1 MTTLIGL
8 WTIGSVLIYAVIVE
22 FIKSRTIPFETLAPQ
37 PFIGTLNT
45 ILYVESAAIFLLI
58 QLINSRILASDLS
71 LPGTNRQS
79 SLSPETER
87 LVTAAIATYAFC
99 ESIAIFGLAVFLL
112 GGTSTGFYIFPMISL
127 FFFSFYFPKYG
138 RWEKWMKERV
148 RSAGRIK

>member
-1 MTTLIGL
+1 MTLIGL
-8 WTIGSVLIYAVIVE
+8 WMIGSVLIYAVIVE
-22 FIKSRTIPFETLAPQ
+22 LIKSRTIPFETLAPQ

-58 QLINSRILASDLS
+58 QHINSRILASDLS

-87 LVTAAIATYAFC
+87 LVTAVIRPMRFVSRLRYSGWRYFCWAGPRRAFTYPDDF
-99 ESIAIFGLAVFLL
+99 AV
-112 GGTSTGFYIFPMISL
+112 L
-127 FFFSFYFPKYG
+127 FFFLFSKYG
-138 RWEKWMKERV
+138 RGEEWMKERV